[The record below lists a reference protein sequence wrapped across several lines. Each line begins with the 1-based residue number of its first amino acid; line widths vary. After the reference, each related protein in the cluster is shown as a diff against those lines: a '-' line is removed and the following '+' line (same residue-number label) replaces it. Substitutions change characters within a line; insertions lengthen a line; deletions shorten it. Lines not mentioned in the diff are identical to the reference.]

1 MQAFDATRIGNPDL
15 FRDMIPRAVLRRRHT
30 CYGDSLLNSLPK
42 TSIQAVQ
49 YSGHNFCDIKDF
61 MTQRAKHC
69 VVGVPR
75 YDEDC
80 LTVNATGSQ
89 MRLYVGEM
97 LVHGEDF
104 YIEDAEALARLWRST
119 QYCSSTRKE
128 AKEHDDTMAEG
139 IENLTSCIHWAGYH
153 TNRKPRV
160 LIKVHTYYAL
170 LLRGLCIFLGC
181 EIVSKKNN
189 VKPDVIVTCFSR
201 TDKWQERM
209 LCNLPGSMFS
219 QPGSVPMLVN
229 IIVPAR
235 SVDNDIKQFTHDIG
249 LKAA

>member
-1 MQAFDATRIGNPDL
+1 MQAFDATRIDEDIKNYGP
-15 FRDMIPRAVLRRRHT
+15 IPGHTMVRRHKY
-30 CYGDSLLNSLPK
+30 YGDDLLDSLPK

-49 YSGHNFCDIKDF
+49 YSGYNFCGIQDF

-104 YIEDAEALARLWRST
+104 YIEDSEALERLWRNT

-139 IENLTSCIHWAGYH
+139 IESLTSCIHWAGYH

-160 LIKVHTYYAL
+160 LIKGHTYYAL
-170 LLRGLCIFLGC
+170 LLRGLCVFLGC
-181 EIVSKKNN
+181 DIVSKKNN

-209 LCNLPGSMFS
+209 LRNLPGSMFV

-235 SVDNDIKQFTHDIG
+235 AGDNDIKQFTHDIG